1 MTEPVSNSEPPPSL
15 VLDTSV
21 AVKWYLPE
29 DLHDEAISLLRQ
41 AEAGDV
47 ELLAPGTVQP
57 EFFNALW
64 WQHRREDLP
73 QDSVRNLWEQFALD
87 PVVLYAPEDLMAR
100 AVEIALETQA
110 IIYDALFLALAENFK
125 TVVVTADDKLLKS
138 LEGTAHSRLAHP
150 LTDVAH
156 LIADTG

>member
-1 MTEPVSNSEPPPSL
+1 MTEPDSNSEPPPAL

-29 DLHDEAISLLRQ
+29 DLHDEALNLLQ
-41 AEAGDV
+41 HAEAGDV
-47 ELLAPGTVQP
+47 ELLPPGTVQP

-64 WQHRREDLP
+64 WQHRRADLP
-73 QDSVRNLWEQFALD
+73 LESVRNLWEQFALD

-100 AVEIALETQA
+100 AAEIALEKQA
-110 IIYDALFLALAENFK
+110 TIYDALFLALADNFE
-125 TVVVTADDKLLKS
+125 TVVVTADGKLLKT
-138 LEGTAHSRLAHP
+138 LESTAHSRLAHP
-150 LTDVAH
+150 LIDVSH

>member
-1 MTEPVSNSEPPPSL
+1 LTEPDSNSEPPLAL

-29 DLHDEAISLLRQ
+29 DLHDEAINLLRH

-73 QDSVRNLWEQFALD
+73 LESVRNLWEQFALD

-100 AVEIALETQA
+100 AAEIALETQA
-110 IIYDALFLALAENFK
+110 IIYDAVFLALADNFE
-125 TVVVTADDKLLKS
+125 TVVVTADGKLLKT
-138 LEGTAHSRLAHP
+138 LEATAHSRLAHP
-150 LTDVAH
+150 LIDIGH

>member
-1 MTEPVSNSEPPPSL
+1 LTEPGSSPEPPL

-29 DLHDEAISLLRQ
+29 ELHDEAIKLLRH

-64 WQHRREDLP
+64 WQHRREGLP
-73 QDSVRNLWEQFALD
+73 LDSVRDLWRRFSLD
-87 PVVLYAPEDLMAR
+87 PVVLYAPEDLMPR
-100 AVEIALETQA
+100 AAEVALQTRV
-110 IIYDALFLALAENFK
+110 IIYDALFLALAEDSE
-125 TVVVTADDKLLKS
+125 TVVVTADGKLIEA
-138 LEGTAHSRLAHP
+138 LEGTPYAHLAHP
-150 LTDVAH
+150 LADVGSLVA
-156 LIADTG
+156 GSE

>member
-1 MTEPVSNSEPPPSL
+1 MSEPTGPRPL

-29 DLHDEAISLLRQ
+29 ELHEEAINLPRC
-41 AEAGDV
+41 AEAGDA

-73 QDSVRNLWEQFALD
+73 
-87 PVVLYAPEDLMAR
+87 
-100 AVEIALETQA
+100 
-110 IIYDALFLALAENFK
+110 
-125 TVVVTADDKLLKS
+125 LL
-138 LEGTAHSRLAHP
+138 
-150 LTDVAH
+150 V
-156 LIADTG
+156 